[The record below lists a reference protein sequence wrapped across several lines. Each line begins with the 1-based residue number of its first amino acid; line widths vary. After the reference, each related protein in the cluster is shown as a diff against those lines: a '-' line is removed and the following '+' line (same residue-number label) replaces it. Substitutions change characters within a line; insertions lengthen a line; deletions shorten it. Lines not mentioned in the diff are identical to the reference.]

1 MTDLD
6 AAITQ
11 VRPEPA
17 AYVLAGNSEPLYLYK
32 GSCRNLQ
39 KRLRDHRAGRVSRT
53 KNLRPLMLVHCEYC
67 DSYTVARQRE
77 NWLKSGSGRDFIR
90 TILEPSG

>member
-1 MTDLD
+1 MKPADATDFPPQADQPGLENLLRATSCGFDSRLGHHSQTMTDLD

-17 AYVLAGNSEPLYLYK
+17 AYILAGNSEPLYLYK

-39 KRLRDHRAGRVSRT
+39 
-53 KNLRPLMLVHCEYC
+53 
-67 DSYTVARQRE
+67 
-77 NWLKSGSGRDFIR
+77 DFCA
-90 TILEPSG
+90 

>member
-39 KRLRDHRAGRVSRT
+39 
-53 KNLRPLMLVHCEYC
+53 
-67 DSYTVARQRE
+67 
-77 NWLKSGSGRDFIR
+77 DFCA
-90 TILEPSG
+90 